1 MTCEWCRNNAGRA
14 HETNVQFRFF
24 FKYFSDS
31 EWIIYRRFWFYDPG
45 IIEFHFVCSPMD
57 ENTTTGTGRINILP
71 ISDEPPLS
79 PVVTPPPP
87 PTTTTLL
94 LEENDMDE
102 NDESFRW
109 TTATIFQAL
118 IVFIAAGIAEIGGGY
133 LVWKAIR
140 GSDEELGTTKK
151 RWFYA
156 IFGSIILVLYGFIP
170 TLQPTDSFGRIY
182 AVYGGFFIVLSFLAG
197 WYLDNDRP
205 DLGDIIGG
213 SIALAGVL
221 VVLFWPR

>member
-1 MTCEWCRNNAGRA
+1 MCNFASSDD
-14 HETNVQFRFF
+14 FF
-24 FKYFSDS
+24 GKLDNRSSVLIF
-31 EWIIYRRFWFYDPG
+31 DPG
-45 IIEFHFVCSPMD
+45 IPFVFVSLMD
-57 ENTTTGTGRINILP
+57 ENTTTGSTNILP

-79 PVVTPPPP
+79 PVVTPPP
-87 PTTTTLL
+87 TATLL

>member
-1 MTCEWCRNNAGRA
+1 
-14 HETNVQFRFF
+14 
-24 FKYFSDS
+24 
-31 EWIIYRRFWFYDPG
+31 
-45 IIEFHFVCSPMD
+45 MD
-57 ENTTTGTGRINILP
+57 ENATTGTGRINILP

-118 IVFIAAGIAEIGGGY
+118 IVFIVAAIAEIGGGY